1 VVSLRPFS
9 KTGLGSFDAPTAAA
23 LVEAAADLALIV
35 DTNATVQEV
44 LTVDD
49 DLNAKLSPSQSWIGQ
64 SWLETLNQPSR
75 ARAHSLL
82 EEAATATKTRW
93 RHLNHQRSDGAEL
106 PMLYAAVGLGRR
118 RVLLLGRDLRPMS
131 MLQQR
136 LIDAQQSMERDHG
149 RIRNLELRYRLLLEE
164 SGEPML
170 VVNAATQT
178 ITEVNTAAAGLFEPA
193 PALQGRLVSDLFEP
207 RDRPQ
212 LDAVLASARAGGQ
225 AEPRQIRLAD
235 AAAEVELSASVF
247 REDGASFMLLRAVPL
262 PAMLN
267 GTVHGRADTLSDPA
281 PRARSGAEL
290 PRSVDQL
297 TELIGRVPLKDLVR
311 EATDMIERLCI
322 EAALEKT
329 NDNRASAAE
338 LLGLS
343 RQSLY
348 VKLHRYGLGDLADAP
363 N

>member
-1 VVSLRPFS
+1 
-9 KTGLGSFDAPTAAA
+9 
-23 LVEAAADLALIV
+23 
-35 DTNATVQEV
+35 
-44 LTVDD
+44 
-49 DLNAKLSPSQSWIGQ
+49 
-64 SWLETLNQPSR
+64 
-75 ARAHSLL
+75 LL
-82 EEAATATKTRW
+82 EEAAAGRRTRW
-93 RHLNHQRSDGAEL
+93 RHLNHSGSDGAEQ
-106 PMLYAAVGLGRR
+106 PMLYAGVTLGRR

-149 RIRNLELRYRLLLEE
+149 RIRNLEQRYRLVLEE
-164 SGEPML
+164 CGEPML

-178 ITEVNTAAAGLFEPA
+178 ITEVNSAAAAVLEAGTLEAA

-207 RDRPQ
+207 RDRAQ
-212 LDAVLASARAGGQ
+212 LDAVLATARAGGQ
-225 AEPRQIRLAD
+225 MEVRQLRLAD
-235 AAAEVELSASVF
+235 AAVEVELSASLF
-247 REDGASFMLLRAVPL
+247 REDHASFMLLRLAPSPGVPEGL
-262 PAMLN
+262 TN
-267 GTVHGRADTLSDPA
+267 GQMSGPPSGRAQPVAESA
-281 PRARSGAEL
+281 PGPGGGEL

>member
-1 VVSLRPFS
+1 LVTLSTFH
-9 KTGLGSFDAPTAAA
+9 KTGLGSLDAQTAAA

-35 DTNATVQEV
+35 DGHGVVQEV
-44 LTVDD
+44 FAVDD
-49 DLNAKLSPSQSWIGQ
+49 ELDAKLGPGRSWVGQ
-64 SWLETLNQPSR
+64 NWIELLNQ
-75 ARAHSLL
+75 AR
-82 EEAATATKTRW
+82 
-93 RHLNHQRSDGAEL
+93 RHLNHSGSDGAEQ
-106 PMLYAAVGLGRR
+106 PMLYAGVTLGRR

-149 RIRNLELRYRLLLEE
+149 RIRNLEQRYRLVLEE
-164 SGEPML
+164 CGEPML

-178 ITEVNTAAAGLFEPA
+178 ITEVNSAAAAVLEAGTLEAA
-193 PALQGRLVSDLFEP
+193 PALLGRLVSDLFEP
-207 RDRPQ
+207 RDRAQ
-212 LDAVLASARAGGQ
+212 LDAVLATARAGGQ
-225 AEPRQIRLAD
+225 MEVRQLRLAD
-235 AAAEVELSASVF
+235 AAVEVELSASLF
-247 REDGASFMLLRAVPL
+247 REDHASFMLLRLAPSPGVPEGL
-262 PAMLN
+262 TN
-267 GTVHGRADTLSDPA
+267 GQMSGPPSGRAQPVAESA
-281 PRARSGAEL
+281 PGPGGGEL